1 MRQSVDKRFWA
12 KVDKR
17 ESNVCWL
24 WQATK
29 TSFGYGSFR
38 MGSLL
43 DGTRRKEM
51 AHRVAYMLANN
62 VTSLPTGKV
71 VMHSCDN
78 PQCVNPAHLSLGT
91 YAENGKAAY
100 DRKRR
105 VSTIKAGQGHPG
117 AKLTEKDVQYIHQT
131 GYTKSAEQLAQEL
144 NVSRSTITAVRTGQ
158 NWNFTNAK
166 TTV

>member
-1 MRQSVDKRFWA
+1 MRPTLIDRFWA
-12 KVDKR
+12 KVQKR
-17 ESNVCWL
+17 GDNECWL
-24 WQATK
+24 WMATR

-38 MGSLL
+38 MGSAT

-62 VTSLPTGKV
+62 VTELPKNKV
-71 VMHSCDN
+71 IMHSCDN

-105 VSTIKAGQGHPG
+105 SSTIVPG
-117 AKLTEKDVQYIHQT
+117 EDSPRAKLTQKDVQYIRDS
-131 GYTKSAEQLAQEL
+131 GYTKSARQLAEEL
-144 NVSRSTITAVRTGQ
+144 GVSRSTVTAIRIGQ
-158 NWNFTNAK
+158 NWAVTNAND
-166 TTV
+166 